1 MKKILILFFS
11 ILYIVVTTGF
21 SINMH
26 FCGDNLIELSI
37 NSSTKEENCCGKKE
51 IKKGCCTDKNTTIKV
66 ADKHLI
72 KHKSKLISKKV
83 DTSKQ
88 NFCFAQITVPL
99 HFDKKTERKENYS
112 PPPPPKTPIYLKI
125 EVLTI

>member
-11 ILYIVVTTGF
+11 ILYLVVTTGF

-51 IKKGCCTDKNTTIKV
+51 IKKGCCTDKNN
-66 ADKHLI
+66 
-72 KHKSKLISKKV
+72 HKSSRQ
-83 DTSKQ
+83 TS
-88 NFCFAQITVPL
+88 N
-99 HFDKKTERKENYS
+99 
-112 PPPPPKTPIYLKI
+112 
-125 EVLTI
+125 